1 MGVVLVLWEGKVRVW
16 GSNEMAEGGWCGLH
30 AYNRGE
36 CGLCRFGL
44 VGHEEVL
51 WLGSKGG
58 GESERESRG
67 GALLWK
73 GRCCKFETSN
83 GNI

>member
-1 MGVVLVLWEGKVRVW
+1 VCSVGLGKMGPMEG
-16 GSNEMAEGGWCGLH
+16 
-30 AYNRGE
+30 
-36 CGLCRFGL
+36 
-44 VGHEEVL
+44 L
-51 WLGSKGG
+51 WLGSKGR

-73 GRCCKFETSN
+73 GLCCKFETSY

>member
-1 MGVVLVLWEGKVRVW
+1 VWEW
-16 GSNEMAEGGWCGLH
+16 NECPVGGCCGLWS
-30 AYNRGE
+30 YKTGRGVL
-36 CGLCRFGL
+36 GRFGL
-44 VGHEEVL
+44 VGHGEVP

-67 GALLWK
+67 CALLWK
-73 GRCCKFETSN
+73 GLCCKFETSY